1 MRSWKKSS
9 MEMLWI
15 AQIYFL
21 IPQHA
26 SCLKQAWVES
36 VYVFAKKQLNGN
48 NIIVI
53 LLDVVGEMQLCRS
66 SWSPKLP
73 LKQLPVHATPSNY
86 IFFIPMEKCVL
97 NVLRSFIRFAT
108 WRSLSVRDAT
118 DALMDI

>member
-26 SCLKQAWVES
+26 SCLKQAWVEP

-48 NIIVI
+48 NTIVI
-53 LLDVVGEMQLCRS
+53 LLESLKLKS
-66 SWSPKLP
+66 ETSPE
-73 LKQLPVHATPSNY
+73 TIPSACY
-86 IFFIPMEKCVL
+86 TK
-97 NVLRSFIRFAT
+97 
-108 WRSLSVRDAT
+108 
-118 DALMDI
+118 